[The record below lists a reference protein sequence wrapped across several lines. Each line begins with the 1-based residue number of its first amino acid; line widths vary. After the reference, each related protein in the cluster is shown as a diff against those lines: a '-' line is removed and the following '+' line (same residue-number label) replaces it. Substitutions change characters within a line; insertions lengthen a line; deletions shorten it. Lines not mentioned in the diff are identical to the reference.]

1 MILLFYILCQDGM
14 KNLNILY
21 FRLDISDIFMYN
33 IVVTNVLTKG
43 KVILWQIITQMDMMT
58 RK

>member
-33 IVVTNVLTKG
+33 IVVTNILTKG
-43 KVILWQIITQMDMMT
+43 KVILWQIIAQMDMMT

>member
-21 FRLDISDIFMYN
+21 FRLDISDFFMYN
-33 IVVTNVLTKG
+33 IVVTNILTKG

>member
-33 IVVTNVLTKG
+33 IVVTNILTKG